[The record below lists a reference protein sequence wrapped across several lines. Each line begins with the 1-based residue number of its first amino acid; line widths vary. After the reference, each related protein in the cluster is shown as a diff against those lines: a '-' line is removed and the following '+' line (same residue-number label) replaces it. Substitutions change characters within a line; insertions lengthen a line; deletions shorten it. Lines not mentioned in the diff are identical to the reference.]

1 MIYDDF
7 RAAQIVRDG
16 GRLTLCEGG
25 LGNAIAR
32 LLFGL
37 FFLACGSLAIIAV
50 SGSMRSVGSGPR
62 LFAGW
67 LVIGLFL
74 AALGLLPVAGGLA
87 VIGLRSEYALLPDKR
102 LTAITRLFGFA
113 VRHRS
118 YPGSDF
124 QRVSVRWV
132 WEQGF
137 PASKWA
143 IMVSCEGESAVVK
156 IIRCLKVQRAWEL
169 AEPIAGQM
177 GLPVEYDDRIHHD

>member
-7 RAAQIVRDG
+7 RAARIVRDE

-25 LGNAIAR
+25 FGNAIAR
-32 LLFGL
+32 LLFGI

-50 SGSMRSVGSGPR
+50 SGSMRPVGSG
-62 LFAGW
+62 LQMFAGW

-74 AALGLLPVAGGLA
+74 TALGLLPVAGGLA
-87 VIGLRSEYALLPDKR
+87 VIGLRSEYAFFPDKR
-102 LTAITRLFGFA
+102 LVATTRLFGVS

-118 YPGSDF
+118 YLGNEF

-132 WEQGF
+132 REQGF
-137 PASKWA
+137 PVSKWA
-143 IMVSCEGESAVVK
+143 IMVSCEGKSAAIN
-156 IIRCLKVQRAWEL
+156 IIRCLKVQRAREL

-177 GLPVEYDDRIHHD
+177 GLPVEYDDRIHDD